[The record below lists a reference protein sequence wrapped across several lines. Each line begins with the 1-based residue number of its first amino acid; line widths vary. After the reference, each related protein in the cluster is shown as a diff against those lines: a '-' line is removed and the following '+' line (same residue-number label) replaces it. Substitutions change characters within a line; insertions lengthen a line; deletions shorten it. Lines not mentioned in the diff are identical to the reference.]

1 MVRGSRETGILRP
14 QVSGKEGG
22 MKRRDFIVKSGMI
35 LGGAGMAFCPLF
47 GCGGKKEEQAEQMVE
62 ETAEMA
68 EETMSRMDMIKKQMM
83 EKMGLSEAE
92 VAARLKEFQEK
103 LPEVK
108 EGCVCAKCPSY
119 VEGMTELGFCHP
131 MVGKTDKITERR
143 GCICPECPVYKM
155 MGLKNGYYCVQ
166 GSELELNLAKM

>member
-1 MVRGSRETGILRP
+1 
-14 QVSGKEGG
+14 

-35 LGGAGMAFCPLF
+35 LGGAGMAFCPLL
-47 GCGGKKEEQAEQMVE
+47 GCGGKKEEQAVE
-62 ETAEMA
+62 EAAPPPEPTL
-68 EETMSRMDMIKKQMM
+68 SRLDMIKKQMM

-92 VAARLKEFQEK
+92 VAAKMKEFEDK

-108 EGCVCAKCPSY
+108 EGCVCADCPSY

-131 MVGKTDKITERR
+131 LVGKTDKITERR

-155 MGLKNGYYCVQ
+155 LGLKNGYYCVQ